1 MVNRDNYLRVKA
13 YLAYLSEVAQL
24 KDSSV
29 RRYWSYLKHLLVWAD
44 DTPLSCAKDIQPA
57 FPSALTT
64 EGPSGLSGTLAPST
78 AAKIVRTSKRFFR
91 WLKVNHPTEF
101 RHLPVSW
108 IEALHAPR
116 ILPRPGD
123 HEHEFVK
130 LDEVRELVA
139 LEVPEG
145 DMALQRDQA
154 ASALLFLSGMRAS
167 ALASLPLEA
176 IDVDEREVRQWPS
189 LGVRTKNDKAATTYL
204 LEIPDL
210 LTAVSSWDCF
220 ARAHLPPTAM
230 WYPPIISQ
238 WGEQELSAGPP
249 GKHRNINL
257 ARRMR
262 KLFQT
267 AGLPY
272 RSPHKFRHGHA
283 VYALRHAETMADYK
297 AVSMNLMH
305 SDIRVTDSIYA
316 LLSSD
321 EVKRRIDSLTGGTA
335 TRGAPDGDL
344 AAFIESLSAA
354 ELSQTLMAVAD
365 RLAPQDT
372 DRGQEFTSASCRRD

>member
-13 YLAYLSEVAQL
+13 YLAYLSDVAQL

-29 RRYWSYLKHLLVWAD
+29 RRYWSYLKHLLIWAD
-44 DTPLSCAKDIQPA
+44 DTPLSRAKDIQPA
-57 FPSALTT
+57 FPSALATK
-64 EGPSGLSGTLAPST
+64 GLSGSSGTLAPST
-78 AAKIVRTSKRFFR
+78 AAKIVRTAKRFLR
-91 WLKVNHPTEF
+91 WLKVNHPKEF
-101 RHLPVSW
+101 RHLPMSW

-116 ILPRPGD
+116 ILPSPED

-130 LDEVRELVA
+130 LDEVQELVA
-139 LEVPEG
+139 LDVPEG
-145 DMALQRDQA
+145 DIALQRDQA
-154 ASALLFLSGMRAS
+154 AAALLYLSGMRAG
-167 ALASLPLEA
+167 ALVSLPMRA
-176 IDVDEREVRQWPS
+176 IDVGEREVRQWPS

-204 LEIPDL
+204 LDIPDL
-210 LTAVSSWDCF
+210 LAAVTSWDSF
-220 ARAHLPPTAM
+220 ARARLPPTAM

-283 VYALRHAETMADYK
+283 VYALRNADTMADYK

-316 LLSSD
+316 PLASN
-321 EVKRRIDSLTGGTA
+321 EVKQRIDGLTDRGAEKGTA
-335 TRGAPDGDL
+335 ENSL
-344 AAFIESLSAA
+344 ARFVDSLSDA
-354 ELSQTLMAVAD
+354 ELSQTLIAVAD
-365 RLAPQDT
+365 RLSP
-372 DRGQEFTSASCRRD
+372 